1 MFYYFRGLESREC
14 YSKLLQGP
22 ATMTASS
29 HDDHSVL
36 FEMIYDNNHT
46 CLDMYLR
53 RESIDVN
60 SMAVSR
66 DGKSLVHVA
75 AELDDSEC
83 LRVLLSAGGKRQEHN
98 RGSN

>member
-1 MFYYFRGLESREC
+1 MFAISGNSYLLSRVNATPP
-14 YSKLLQGP
+14 ST
-22 ATMTASS
+22 ATMTAN
-29 HDDHSVL
+29 HDDHSDL

-83 LRVLLSAGGKRQEHN
+83 LRVLLNAGGKRQQHN